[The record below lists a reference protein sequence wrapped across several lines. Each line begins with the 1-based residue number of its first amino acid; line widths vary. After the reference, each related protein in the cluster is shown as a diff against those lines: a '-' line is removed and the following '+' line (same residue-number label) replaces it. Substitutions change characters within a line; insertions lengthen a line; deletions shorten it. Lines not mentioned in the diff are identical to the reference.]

1 MRTKVFFFSLLMGL
15 VMVGN
20 AFAEDENPIKKPIV
34 LTPEKGYGDDRGVVI
49 IPLEAYYQGETIF
62 LDFTHN
68 VGNVQVSVGN
78 MTAGTGWSGTV
89 DSADGMGQISIANG
103 GAGSYVLTLETTYG
117 DRYHGTFTID

>member
-34 LTPEKGYGDDRGVVI
+34 LTPEKGYGDERGVVI

-68 VGNVQVSVGN
+68 VGDVEVSVRNTTIGN
-78 MTAGTGWSGTV
+78 NWSGTV

-103 GAGSYVLTLETTYG
+103 GAGSYSVEIVTEYG
-117 DRYHGTFTID
+117 ECFTGSFNL